1 MKIKTVLKYLLTV
14 IASSLA
20 AYAGMIVLDMIC
32 NNPLIFDNYGMILY
46 LLPCFIAFLLA
57 VLFGRFVFREK
68 NGKKTIQS
76 SCLFL
81 PPFSA

>member
-32 NNPLIFDNYGMILY
+32 
-46 LLPCFIAFLLA
+46 
-57 VLFGRFVFREK
+57 
-68 NGKKTIQS
+68 KK
-76 SCLFL
+76 
-81 PPFSA
+81 